1 MPATEPV
8 VADRL
13 LLVSA
18 LTIGDCVMELSETVM
33 VRPGQRTWVQG
44 STYFVQSPNGQ
55 TRAIEGRVHPFSAC

>member
-13 LLVSA
+13 LLVSV
-18 LTIGDCVMELSETVM
+18 LTIGEYVMELSETVM

-44 STYFVQSPNGQ
+44 SAFFVQSPNGQ
-55 TRAIEGRVHPFSAC
+55 TRRVEGDVYPFCRG